1 MKRVLL
7 ILVVVVLV
15 IVGYWYFMKGISI
28 PKGNEKQP
36 ALTARKHSALFN
48 QGIDSLLQAYFAAKE
63 AFVNN
68 DSTEAKNASARL
80 AVLADSSRFAE
91 LKDDSQG
98 IYESALAQLGDVK
111 ANAQSLVRQTDLTE
125 MKQDFRMISES
136 MYPLLKTIHYD
147 GNTVYWQN
155 CPMAFG
161 EDKAANWIS
170 STREI
175 VNPYLGKHHPEY
187 KSSMLH
193 CGELKDSIR
202 AQ

>member
-7 ILVVVVLV
+7 ILVAVVFV
-15 IVGYWYFMKGISI
+15 IVGYWYFMKGIST

-36 ALTARKHSALFN
+36 ALIARKHSASFN
-48 QGIDSLLQAYFAAKE
+48 QGIDSLLQAYFIAKE
-63 AFVNN
+63 AFVDN
-68 DSTEAKNASARL
+68 DSTGAKNASARL

>member
-7 ILVVVVLV
+7 ILVAVVFV
-15 IVGYWYFMKGISI
+15 IVGYWYFMKGIST

-36 ALTARKHSALFN
+36 ALTARKHSASFN

-187 KSSMLH
+187 KASMLH